1 MFKIIYLLA
10 KMAKNNADEYLLS
23 RVMWHQMLFL
33 NNWEK
38 YSKENW
44 LLHNKDA
51 RLSAPVIRLGRYIEI
66 SILSTVS
73 NWIEIEALTNT
84 INAFPICKKE
94 KKDGPERD
102 SIQRPAE
109 LQAIAFTTRP
119 QGLLISREKFV
130 SNDIGLRNV
139 VMVIISLTP
148 KLSCGCGRLFLSL
161 LWTECRPMY

>member
-84 INAFPICKKE
+84 INAFPISKKE
-94 KKDGPERD
+94 KKDGLERD

-109 LQAIAFTTRP
+109 LHAIGA
-119 QGLLISREKFV
+119 KFV
-130 SNDIGLRNV
+130 SNDIGFRTV

-148 KLSCGCGRLFLSL
+148 KLSCDCSRLVLSL
-161 LWTECRPMY
+161 LWSECRPMY